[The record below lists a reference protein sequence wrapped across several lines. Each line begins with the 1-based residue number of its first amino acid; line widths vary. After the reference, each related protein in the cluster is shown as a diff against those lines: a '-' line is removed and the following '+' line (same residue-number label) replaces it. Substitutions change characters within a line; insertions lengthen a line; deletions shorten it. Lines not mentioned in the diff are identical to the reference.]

1 MNQISEAQANFIRD
15 LVAKIEARVVTGPK
29 KPSRWNDPVAAH
41 KQHIA
46 KARRIL
52 ADLDAGN
59 LTKGAAS
66 THIPSLKLWAGL

>member
-1 MNQISEAQANFIRD
+1 MNQITEAQADFIRS

-29 KPSRWNDPVAAH
+29 KPSRWDDPVAAH
-41 KQHIA
+41 KQHIT

-52 ADLDAGN
+52 ADLEAGT
-59 LTKGAAS
+59 LTKGSAS